1 MLKKHSKKI
10 IEPLLALGL
19 LFSSF
24 TQASVIQ
31 FNYNQNEFDN
41 APNGALALAGFEQ
54 AANFWES
61 VLIDDA
67 TVNITIGFSSLDPG
81 VLAQAGSERGLYF
94 YDDVKQALENDVS
107 SANDQVAVDHL
118 ECTTFGT
125 SQCNITFAD
134 IEQDANGDFVSVI
147 DADGSIDNQTVAL
160 TTANAKALGFTSDV
174 NNKVIDETTNDA
186 TITFSSDFDFD
197 FDLSD
202 GIGAGLID
210 FVGVAVHEIGHALG
224 FVSGVD
230 TYDQFLGQDLD
241 GFVVA
246 NTLDLFRYTAVSAS
260 LGIKDFRPFF
270 DSYFS
275 LDGGETAI
283 APFSTGAFNGDGQQA
298 SHWKDNL
305 DIGALDP
312 TAANGEL
319 VDVTPLDLLAFDVI
333 GWDLSQEALL
343 ATSNIQVQA
352 VPEPETM
359 ALFGLALLLI
369 AQQRRKLIS

>member
-1 MLKKHSKKI
+1 M
-10 IEPLLALGL
+10 
-19 LFSSF
+19 
-24 TQASVIQ
+24 
-31 FNYNQNEFDN
+31 
-41 APNGALALAGFEQ
+41 
-54 AANFWES
+54 
-61 VLIDDA
+61 
-67 TVNITIGFSSLDPG
+67 
-81 VLAQAGSERGLYF
+81 
-94 YDDVKQALENDVS
+94 
-107 SANDQVAVDHL
+107 
-118 ECTTFGT
+118 
-125 SQCNITFAD
+125 
-134 IEQDANGDFVSVI
+134 SVI

-197 FDLSD
+197 FDFSD

-312 TAANGEL
+312 TAADGEL
-319 VDVTPLDLLAFDVI
+319 VDVTPFDLLAFDVI

-369 AQQRRKLIS
+369 AQQRRKRIS